1 MNLRKELPS
10 LAIVVLPFL
19 YLGFIYPELPNTV
32 PTHWNGQ
39 GVIDAWG
46 PKHSLWLIPFFMPV
60 LTYVLLLV
68 VPKIDPKGQL
78 KHMGSKFDKFKFIIT
93 LFMSVL
99 AMYIIYATQQQSL
112 GSIKIIFVLMGCLFA
127 AIGNYLPAVKPNYFI
142 GIRTPWT
149 LENQTVWKKTHRLSG
164 RIWVIGGLIIV
175 VLSLLLA
182 PTLALTLFITITILL
197 VVIPLVYSYRLFKTI
212 SASSA

>member
-19 YLGFIYPELPNTV
+19 YLGFIYPELPETV

-46 PKHSLWLIPFFMPV
+46 PKHTLWIIPFFMPV
-60 LTYVLLLV
+60 LTYILLLV
-68 VPKIDPKGQL
+68 VPKIDPKGQIQQ
-78 KHMGSKFDKFKFIIT
+78 MGGKFDNFKFIIT

-99 AMYIIYATQQQSL
+99 AMYLIYATQQQSL
-112 GSIKIIFVLMGCLFA
+112 GSIKIIFVLIGCLLA

-164 RIWVIGGLIIV
+164 RIWVIGGLAIV
-175 VLSLLLA
+175 VLSLLLS
-182 PTLALTLFITITILL
+182 PSLSLTLFISITALL
-197 VVIPLVYSYRLFKTI
+197 VLIPLIYSYWLYKKLDTPI
-212 SASSA
+212 T